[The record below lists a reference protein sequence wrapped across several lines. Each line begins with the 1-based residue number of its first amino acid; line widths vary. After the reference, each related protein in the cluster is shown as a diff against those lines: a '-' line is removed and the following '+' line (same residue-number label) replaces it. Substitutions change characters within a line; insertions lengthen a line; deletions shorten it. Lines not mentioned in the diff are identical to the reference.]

1 MRTKALLGLAALA
14 AGAMT
19 AAAQSSVYSLNVVGY
34 YNVPV
39 EAGKLV
45 MIANQLNTTN
55 NTLSSLLPSVPAGS
69 QLYKFNGGYS
79 IYQMD
84 EFDPVWTPAGAGDVT
99 LNPGEG
105 AFFRSP
111 VATTLTF
118 VGEVLQGSLTNTLP
132 IGSLAMRSSMVPQA
146 GTANALGIPGEA
158 GDQLYTWTAANGF
171 KIHQFDEFD
180 PVWIPEPNISVGEA
194 FFYRK
199 SPTSTKNQWVR
210 DFTVQ

>member
-39 EAGKLV
+39 PANQLV
-45 MIANQLNTTN
+45 MLANQLNTTN
-55 NTLSSLLPSVPAGS
+55 NKISSLLPSVPAGA
-69 QLYKFNGGYS
+69 QLYKYNGGYTV
-79 IYQMD
+79 YQMD
-84 EFDPVWTPAGAGDVT
+84 EFDPVWLPDGNAT

-111 VATTLTF
+111 TATTLTF

-132 IGSLAMRSSMVPQA
+132 IGALSMRSSMVPQA
-146 GTANALGIPGEA
+146 GTASALGIPGEA
-158 GDQLYTWTAANGF
+158 GDQLYKYSNGYTVY
-171 KIHQFDEFD
+171 QFDEFD
-180 PVWIPEPNISVGEA
+180 PVWIPSEPSLNVGEA

-199 SPTSTKNQWVR
+199 SPTSTKNNWVR